1 MRGQPRPEITWMKGN
16 DLIINDERYQ
26 QVDQADGY
34 SKLIIRNP
42 TEKDSGVYACVAR
55 NEGAENKMTHQVDF
69 KGRER
74 FTLEKTHG
82 FFHRDPNK
90 PHFLT
95 PLGNQTVCNG
105 GTVAISA
112 EFMQS
117 ATPIEVKWYRNRR
130 VVEGPNV
137 TTLNDR
143 GVYTLAITNAGAE
156 HEGTYTCLASNA
168 FGRIESHAN
177 IDVAVGVEKTE
188 RPPLFLS
195 RPETEMKIAVGDPFS
210 LSFRIAGDPKPKR
223 KRDLSTCQQRSK
235 EYCSFFAV
243 VFMKG
248 TKDITQSDRVSKEVS
263 DDFTRFSVQK
273 SQISDSGT
281 YFVVARN
288 DFGTDRIFVTITVRR
303 TLPKESMCCIKVCAV
318 PGCQFLMLKVTN
330 LCFSNSLRFLSLF
343 ISSFRL
349 RRPKRKIKAY

>member
-1 MRGQPRPEITWMKGN
+1 MKGN
-16 DLIINDERYQ
+16 DLILNDEKYQ
-26 QVDQADGY
+26 QIDQADGY

-42 TEKDSGVYACVAR
+42 TEKDSGIYACVAS
-55 NEGAENKMTHQVDF
+55 NEGAQNKMTHQVDF

-117 ATPIEVKWYRNRR
+117 ATPIEVKWLRDRR

-177 IDVAVGVEKTE
+177 IDVAVGVEKNE

-223 KRDLSTCQQRSK
+223 KKLPSHLRLGSIACILVLSSGVHEGNQGHYPIGPCEQR
-235 EYCSFFAV
+235 
-243 VFMKG
+243 G
-248 TKDITQSDRVSKEVS
+248 IR
-263 DDFTRFSVQK
+263 
-273 SQISDSGT
+273 
-281 YFVVARN
+281 
-288 DFGTDRIFVTITVRR
+288 
-303 TLPKESMCCIKVCAV
+303 
-318 PGCQFLMLKVTN
+318 
-330 LCFSNSLRFLSLF
+330 
-343 ISSFRL
+343 
-349 RRPKRKIKAY
+349 

>member
-1 MRGQPRPEITWMKGN
+1 MRGQPRPEIQWMKGN
-16 DLIINDERYQ
+16 DAISNDEKYQ
-26 QVDQADGY
+26 LIDQADGY
-34 SKLIIRNP
+34 CKLTIRNP
-42 TEKDSGVYACVAR
+42 TEKDSGIYFCIAT
-55 NEGAENKMTHQVDF
+55 NEGAQNKMTHQVDF
-69 KGRER
+69 AGRER
-74 FTLEKTHG
+74 FTLQKTHG

-117 ATPIEVKWYRNRR
+117 NTPIEVKWLRDRRN
-130 VVEGPNV
+130 VDGPNV
-137 TTLNDR
+137 KTMNER
-143 GVYTLAITNAGAE
+143 GVYTLAIMNAGAE

-168 FGRIESHAN
+168 YGRIESHVN
-177 IDVAVGVEKTE
+177 IDVAVGAEKDE

-223 KRDLSTCQQRSK
+223 KISQISRLLINLLM
-235 EYCSFFAV
+235 SFILAV

-263 DDFTRFSVQK
+263 DDYTRFTVQK

-288 DFGTDRIFVTITVRR
+288 DFGTDRIFVTITVR
-303 TLPKESMCCIKVCAV
+303 TAYECPLCYVFVVAV
-318 PGCQFLMLKVTN
+318 PECLAIYLMLLLTN
-330 LCFSNSLRFLSLF
+330 LCYSLSLSLSLF
-343 ISSFRL
+343 TLFFF
-349 RRPKRKIKAY
+349 